1 MSSLSQSSAPQT
13 VARTAAQTL
22 IVPVWMARQLT
33 TQLRALAPGGGL
45 VALLNTSPPQ
55 FDVQAAAFAASFR

>member
-1 MSSLSQSSAPQT
+1 MSINQASEPQS
-13 VARTAAQTL
+13 VARTAAQAL

-33 TQLRALAPGGGL
+33 MQLRTIAPGGGL
-45 VALLNTSPPQ
+45 VALLNTNPPQ